1 MKSIKIL
8 MAIILVLVFTA
19 ASVSA
24 EIDYPGAEKLKEFGF
39 IQGYK
44 GDLMVNKALTRAEAC
59 VLLAEL
65 YGEKTKASEFTR
77 KSSFKDVAEKDW
89 FAPYVNYAQHKGWI
103 DGYPSGNFGPGDYI
117 TVQAWAKLM
126 LTVLDRYE
134 SWGTAVSDLKKVG
147 VRIYAVDANKMK
159 RGEAFDTM
167 WAVVNQPVKGEQV
180 SLGVKLGKL
189 KSKEAQIV
197 GMETPS
203 LKLLEIKVSDKL
215 NKESAENVKNYLF
228 LDADGKKLSVK
239 TALYDAEADRISIVF
254 ENLLKENTELMLSE
268 IGVLTEH
275 EGNLLAGEYGS
286 YRIRDSRAP
295 QIIDVKALG
304 TKAVKVYFSE
314 PVVGKEGEL
323 SKTSDFIFDKQL
335 SVKRIFLT
343 DEDMAAVIEFHTTTS
358 GSLSIYPQKSIR
370 DYAGFALISDEK
382 KYTVEMK
389 PDLTVPSIESVVK
402 VSPVE
407 LVVKLNKNMTLS
419 NRGSEGF
426 AVGNRKADSGAQI
439 SGDMLYL
446 TFQTN
451 YLPVGKS
458 EFVIR
463 KGALNDY
470 SGISNGEMKKE
481 IEIPADN
488 EMPFSEGVTV
498 VKQNQ
503 IKIRYNEPLKRNG
516 TKLLSKSNYK
526 LYQGDEDVSKY
537 ISTVNYE
544 SSEFTVVLN
553 LNKDLYGNY
562 RLEVKELLDLSGNDG
577 ASYYDFEVGDV
588 TAPNP
593 GKWNARLYNAG
604 AANQFIVIRFDEVM
618 NVEGGTSVLSASN
631 YMYGDTA
638 FDRLDPDKLKMTLAG
653 NGEMVEIHYPG
664 KRHGGMDFESGGTK
678 KLSIARVADIAG
690 NKVDGFVNTLSL
702 ERNSTMSI
710 DKAYLVDYNVIVF
723 EVRDEIYE
731 FDERDV
737 IFEAGGKILKGKYD
751 EISVKDGITTF
762 RYILETVPTHS
773 ITVKTKAGG
782 SRSPYGDMFKNSSPL
797 VVSDK
802 VGPKLLDEENITY
815 HRNTRTIALLFNEEL
830 NSKVVSLLSFE
841 IPGVRIEEINVYKN
855 EIRILIAKEDRD
867 NITVDS
873 SVIQL
878 LELRDLD
885 GNSTEGIVARVNKIK

>member
-8 MAIILVLVFTA
+8 MAIVLVLVFA
-19 ASVSA
+19 MASVSA
-24 EIDYPGAEKLKEFGF
+24 ETDYPGAEKLKEFGF

-65 YGEKTKASEFTR
+65 YGEKTEASEYTK

-89 FAPYVNYAQHKGWI
+89 YAPYVNYAQHKGWI
-103 DGYPSGNFGPGDYI
+103 DGYPSGNFGPSDYI

-159 RGEAFDTM
+159 RGEAFDAM
-167 WAVVNQPVKGEQV
+167 WAVVNQPVKGDSV

-215 NKESAENVKNYLF
+215 NRESAENVKNYLF
-228 LDADGKKLSVK
+228 LNAEGQRLSVK
-239 TALYDAEADRISIVF
+239 SATYDAQTDTVAVLF
-254 ENLLKENTELMLSE
+254 EEMLKENTELILSE

-275 EGNLLAGEYGS
+275 EGNVLAGEFGS
-286 YRIRDSRAP
+286 YRVRDSRAP
-295 QIIDVKALG
+295 QIVDLKALG

-323 SKTSDFIFDKQL
+323 SKTGDFIFDKQL

-343 DEDMAAVIEFHTTTS
+343 DEDMAAIIEFHTATS
-358 GSLSIYPQKSIR
+358 GSLSVYPQKSIR

-382 KYTVEMK
+382 KYTVEMN
-389 PDLTVPSIESVVK
+389 PDSTVPSIESVVK
-402 VSPVE
+402 VSPTE
-407 LVVKLNKNMTLS
+407 LVVRLNKNMALS
-419 NRGSEGF
+419 GRSTEGF
-426 AVGNRKADSGAQI
+426 VVGNRKADSGVQI
-439 SGDMLYL
+439 RGDMLYM
-446 TFQTN
+446 TFHTN

-458 EFVIR
+458 ELVIR

-470 SGISNGEMKKE
+470 SGISNLELKKE

-488 EMPFSEGVTV
+488 ETPFSEGVTV

-526 LYQGDEDVSKY
+526 LYRGGEDVSKY

-553 LNKDLYGNY
+553 MNTDLYGRF
-562 RLEVKELLDLSGNDG
+562 RLEVQELLDLSGNDG

-588 TAPNP
+588 TAPSP
-593 GKWNARLYNAG
+593 GKWNARLYNPG
-604 AANQFIVIRFDEVM
+604 AADQFIVIRFDEAM
-618 NVEGGTSVLSASN
+618 SVEGASSVLSASN
-631 YMYGDTA
+631 YMYGDLA
-638 FDRLDPDKLKMTLAG
+638 FDKFDQEKLRITLTG
-653 NGEMVEIHYPG
+653 NGDVVEIYYPG
-664 KRHGGMDFESGGTK
+664 RRHGGTDFESGGAK
-678 KLSIARVADIAG
+678 KLSIARVADVAG

-723 EVRDEIYE
+723 EVRDEIYD

-737 IFEAGGKILKGKYD
+737 IFEAGGKTLKGQY
-751 EISVKDGITTF
+751 EEVSVKDGVTTF
-762 RYILETVPTHS
+762 RYILEAVPTHS

-782 SRSPYGDMFKNSSPL
+782 TRSPYGDMFKNSSPL
-797 VVSDK
+797 AVADK
-802 VGPKLLDEENITY
+802 VGPKLLDKDDITY
-815 HRNTRTIALLFNEEL
+815 NRNTRTITLVFNEEL

-841 IPGVRIEEINVYKN
+841 IPGIRIEEINVYKN
-855 EIRILIAKEDRD
+855 EIRILIAQEDRG
-867 NITVDS
+867 NVTVDS
-873 SVIQL
+873 SIVQL
-878 LELRDLD
+878 LELRDMN
-885 GNSTEGIVARVNKIK
+885 GNSTEGIVARVNRIK